1 MFFVSKVV
9 NAGLVFTLLTLG
21 IAAPRPT
28 PLAPRGSL
36 SGEAP
41 GETHRSD
48 VKAMQ
53 QTLQGETNNRGKVGG
68 VLGLR
73 TRASV
78 RGFQKAGSQPVT
90 GHSDF
95 QMADRL
101 GVKPGVREAASYE
114 TAQDKPSAGIK
125 WARGSGRTRKT
136 QRKPVKE

>member
-21 IAAPRPT
+21 IAVPPPT
-28 PLAPRGSL
+28 SLAPRGNL
-36 SGEAP
+36 SREAP
-41 GETHRSD
+41 ETHRSD

-53 QTLQGETNNRGKVGG
+53 ETLQGETNNRGKVGS
-68 VLGLR
+68 VLGLP
-73 TRASV
+73 TRASD

-90 GHSDF
+90 GHFDL

-101 GVKPGVREAASYE
+101 GVKPGVRETASYE

-125 WARGSGRTRKT
+125 WARGSRRTRKT
-136 QRKPVKE
+136 PRKPVKE